1 MNVLVIKEGNQEW
14 RNVICRLG
22 IYIPQKGKS
31 MKRDTWHIFVHI
43 LIFLCLAIQI
53 PQVHNTTH
61 QRRNCLSL
69 SVSNQTLLSL
79 WALNWNSNDHA
90 SAKLR
95 IALSLTATGHA
106 PLSQVLFLLAGMRSG
121 EIKEYL
127 NSDFH
132 FFPLFLGFVSLWC
145 VGL

>member
-1 MNVLVIKEGNQEW
+1 MAKCNLSAGDIHTAEGKKHE
-14 RNVICRLG
+14 
-22 IYIPQKGKS
+22 
-31 MKRDTWHIFVHI
+31 KRHLTHFCTYPY
-43 LIFLCLAIQI
+43 FLCLAIRI

-69 SVSNQTLLSL
+69 SISNQTLLSL

-106 PLSQVLFLLAGMRSG
+106 PLSQVLFFVGWYVQQRDQRVSQLWFS
-121 EIKEYL
+121 
-127 NSDFH
+127 
-132 FFPLFLGFVSLWC
+132 FFFLPFSWVCFFVI
-145 VGL
+145 